1 MKRGIKRY
9 KVIEMQGS
17 IATYQDNEKGSLVFY
32 EDHLKELRERNKLA
46 FLAGVKMGT
55 NQSVIQIA
63 QSPAGKRYLKSLL
76 EVTLAE
82 SEKAP

>member
-9 KVIEMQGS
+9 KVVEMHGS

-46 FLAGVKMGT
+46 FMAGVKAGT
-55 NQSVIQIA
+55 NKSVMQIA
-63 QSPAGKRYLKSLL
+63 QSPEGKQYLQRLL
-76 EVTLAE
+76 AAMLAE
-82 SEKAP
+82 PEKAP